1 MTDADRDR
9 SEKLH
14 TQEEGRRF
22 LAGFY
27 AALRALKFYPVENE
41 TVQHAIADFH
51 QLAAGMAEREG
62 SVELRVVGEFFFL
75 NETRLR
81 LDLNTYATFGN
92 VSKVLHDHGIGAL
105 WVMSGVSKEEWPAL
119 FSVLLRKPAGEE
131 PYAAFLQAIDG
142 TPILHLDFKGE
153 SEVETPEDDDEEAL
167 AVAKRTY
174 VRTVKV
180 AKEVLTDVRLGKA
193 VNVRKVKRAVQTIVD
208 QVLSNEPS
216 IIAMTTMRDFDEYT
230 FTHSVNVCIFSLVI
244 GQRLGMD
251 KLQLYELGL
260 GALFHDLGKM
270 SIDPDIIN
278 KPKGLTDEEWAIM
291 KEHPTEGLLRLFDLK
306 GFPDVPYRQM
316 LIAYEHHMKADGS
329 GYPGTKRPRQ
339 VGLFSRIVSVADAF
353 DAATSV
359 RSYQYEPWPA
369 DEVLKEMRDSPRR
382 GFDPLLVKAL
392 INATGVFPVGTLVI
406 LDSLEMAVVSQTN
419 RDPMHVHQPKVVVIS
434 DSMGV
439 PRPIP
444 YTIDLS
450 EVDDGTGQPKAAI
463 IKTTDPQKY
472 GIKVSEYV
480 T

>member
-1 MTDADRDR
+1 MTEGTDRAVQLR
-9 SEKLH
+9 
-14 TQEEGRRF
+14 TQDEGRRF

-27 AALRALKFYPVENE
+27 ASLRALKFYPVENE
-41 TVQHAIADFH
+41 TVQHAITDFH
-51 QLAAGMAEREG
+51 QLVSELVEREG

-81 LDLNTYATFGN
+81 LDLSNYSTFGN
-92 VSKVLHDHGIGAL
+92 VSRTLHDHGIGAIWAL
-105 WVMSGVSKEEWPAL
+105 SGVTRDEWAPL
-119 FSVLLRKPAGEE
+119 FSVLLRKPASED
-131 PYAAFLQAIDG
+131 PYKAFLQAIDG
-142 TPILHLDFKGE
+142 TPIANLDFKAE
-153 SEVETPEDDDEEAL
+153 SEVEDPDPDEEESL
-167 AVAKRTY
+167 AAAKRTY

-208 QVLSNEPS
+208 QVLSDEPS
-216 IIAMTTMRDFDEYT
+216 IVAMTTMRDFDEYT

-244 GQRLGMD
+244 GQRLGMT

-270 SIDPDIIN
+270 TIDSEVIN
-278 KPKGLTDEEWAIM
+278 KPKGLTDEEWAMM
-291 KEHPTEGLLRLFDLK
+291 KEHPTEGLLTLFDMK

-316 LIAYEHHMKADGS
+316 LMAYEHHMKVDGS
-329 GYPGTKRPRQ
+329 GYPGSKRPRTI
-339 VGLFSRIVSVADAF
+339 GLFSRIVSVADAF
-353 DAATSV
+353 DAATSI
-359 RSYQYEPWPA
+359 RSYQFEPWPA
-369 DEVLKEMRDSPRR
+369 DEVLREMRDSPRR

-406 LDSLEMAVVSQTN
+406 LDSLEMAVVSQAN
-419 RDPMHVHQPKVVVIS
+419 NDPEHLHQPKVVVIS
-434 DSMGV
+434 DAMGA
-439 PRPIP
+439 PRPSP

-450 EVDDGTGQPKAAI
+450 ELDTNTGAPKASI